1 MVVVVVE
8 VMMIVVV
15 VVVMWGGSM
24 VVVVMTMVEVVVVVV
39 WGVGVGWGGRI
50 QCHISLDFSARIHNF
65 PGGSDTVASDTGLL
79 NGECL
84 TPDF

>member
-15 VVVMWGGSM
+15 VVVMWGSYGGGSDDNGGGGSSGGM
-24 VVVVMTMVEVVVVVV
+24 GC
-39 WGVGVGWGGRI
+39 WGGVGGRI